1 MKYAKLNQQIVN
13 DILECEEY
21 IPFNTYV
28 LGTCHIIEE
37 HENIKI
43 ESIDNLEKESLIVTN
58 KGEVEISNCDLNE
71 KNFISI
77 RNPSKA
83 ILKNNTLKDI
93 VVKKF
98 KILGINNNYIHEL
111 NIMKSIPEDA
121 IIIDKSIID
130 NLIITDSIIK
140 HGLFISID
148 STIKNIEV
156 IDSIIDNSRIINHN
170 EIASMRPSYNN
181 DNSLDLYEE
190 TFEDI
195 ATNSFKLYRSMV
207 MNNNAGSDLGCIDV
221 FKQKINIK
229 EHVSKEGVMIAGYYN
244 NKKGE

>member
-21 IPFNTYV
+21 IPLNTYV

-43 ESIDNLEKESLIVTN
+43 EGIDNLEKESLIVTN
-58 KGEVEISNCDLNE
+58 KGEVEISNCDFNE

-170 EIASMRPSYNN
+170 EIAGMRPSYNN
-181 DNSLDLYEE
+181 NLDLYEE
-190 TFEDI
+190 IFEDI

-207 MNNNAGSDLGCIDV
+207 MNNNAGSNLGYINLT
-221 FKQKINIK
+221 KQINVK

>member
-43 ESIDNLEKESLIVTN
+43 EGIDNLEKESLIVTN

-93 VVKKF
+93 IVKKF

-170 EIASMRPSYNN
+170 EIAGMRPSYNN
-181 DNSLDLYEE
+181 NLDLYEE
-190 TFEDI
+190 IFEDI

-207 MNNNAGSDLGCIDV
+207 MNNNAGSDLGYINLT
-221 FKQKINIK
+221 KQINVK

>member
-21 IPFNTYV
+21 IPLNTYV

-43 ESIDNLEKESLIVTN
+43 EGIDNLEKESLIVTN
-58 KGEVEISNCDLNE
+58 KGEVEISNCDFNE
-71 KNFISI
+71 KNFVSI
-77 RNPSKA
+77 RNPLKV
-83 ILKNNTLKDI
+83 ILKNNTLENI
-93 VVKKF
+93 IIKKF
-98 KILGINNNYIHEL
+98 KVLRINNSYIHEL

-156 IDSIIDNSRIINHN
+156 IDSIVDNSRIINHN
-170 EIASMRPSYNN
+170 EIASMRPSYSN
-181 DNSLDLYEE
+181 NSLDLYEE
-190 TFEDI
+190 TFEDV

-207 MNNNAGSDLGCIDV
+207 MNNNAGSDLGYINLT
-221 FKQKINIK
+221 KQINVK

>member
-21 IPFNTYV
+21 IPLNTYV

-43 ESIDNLEKESLIVTN
+43 EGIDNLEKESLIVTN
-58 KGEVEISNCDLNE
+58 KGEVEISNCDFNE
-71 KNFISI
+71 KNFVSI
-77 RNPSKA
+77 RNPLKV
-83 ILKNNTLKDI
+83 ILKNNTLENI
-93 VVKKF
+93 IIKKF
-98 KILGINNNYIHEL
+98 KVLRINNSYIHEL

-170 EIASMRPSYNN
+170 EIASMRPSYSN
-181 DNSLDLYEE
+181 NSLDLYEE
-190 TFEDI
+190 TFEDV

-207 MNNNAGSDLGCIDV
+207 MNNNAGSDLGYINLT
-221 FKQKINIK
+221 KQINVK

>member
-28 LGTCHIIEE
+28 LGTCHIIEDY
-37 HENIKI
+37 ENIKI
-43 ESIDNLEKESLIVTN
+43 EGIDNLKNESLIVTN
-58 KGEVEISNCDLNE
+58 EGEVEISNCDFNE
-71 KNFISI
+71 KNFVSI

-93 VVKKF
+93 IVKKF
-98 KILGINNNYIHEL
+98 KVLGINNSYIHEL
-111 NIMKSIPEDA
+111 NIMKSIPENA

-170 EIASMRPSYNN
+170 EIAGMRPSYNN
-181 DNSLDLYEE
+181 NLDLYEE
-190 TFEDI
+190 IFEDI

-207 MNNNAGSDLGCIDV
+207 MNNNAGSNLGYINLT
-221 FKQKINIK
+221 KQINVK

-244 NKKGE
+244 NKKGD

>member
-28 LGTCHIIEE
+28 LGTCHIIEDY
-37 HENIKI
+37 ENIKI
-43 ESIDNLEKESLIVTN
+43 EGIDNLKNESLIVTN
-58 KGEVEISNCDLNE
+58 EGEVEISNCDFNE
-71 KNFISI
+71 KNFVSI
-77 RNPSKA
+77 RNPSKT

-93 VVKKF
+93 IVKKF
-98 KILGINNNYIHEL
+98 KVLGINNSYIHEL
-111 NIMKSIPEDA
+111 NIMKSIPENA

-170 EIASMRPSYNN
+170 EIASMRPSYN

-190 TFEDI
+190 IFEDI
-195 ATNSFKLYRSMV
+195 ATNSFRLYRSMV
-207 MNNNAGSDLGCIDV
+207 INNNAGSDLGYINLT
-221 FKQKINIK
+221 KQINVK

>member
-43 ESIDNLEKESLIVTN
+43 EGIDNLEKESLIVTN

-98 KILGINNNYIHEL
+98 KILGINNSYIHEL

-170 EIASMRPSYNN
+170 EIAGMRPSYNN
-181 DNSLDLYEE
+181 NLDLYEE
-190 TFEDI
+190 IFEDI

-207 MNNNAGSDLGCIDV
+207 MNNNAGSDLGYINLT
-221 FKQKINIK
+221 KQINVK

-244 NKKGE
+244 KKGE

>member
-43 ESIDNLEKESLIVTN
+43 EGIDNLEKESLIVTN

-170 EIASMRPSYNN
+170 EIAGMRPSYSN
-181 DNSLDLYEE
+181 NSLDLYEE
-190 TFEDI
+190 TFEDV

-207 MNNNAGSDLGCIDV
+207 MNNNAGSDLGYINLT
-221 FKQKINIK
+221 KQINVK

-244 NKKGE
+244 NKKGD

>member
-37 HENIKI
+37 YENIKI
-43 ESIDNLEKESLIVTN
+43 EGIDNLKNESLIVTN
-58 KGEVEISNCDLNE
+58 EGEVEISNCDFNE

-93 VVKKF
+93 IVKKF
-98 KILGINNNYIHEL
+98 KILGINNSYIHEL
-111 NIMKSIPEDA
+111 SIMKSIPENA

-170 EIASMRPSYNN
+170 EIASMRPSYN

-190 TFEDI
+190 IFEDI
-195 ATNSFKLYRSMV
+195 ATNSFRLYRSMV
-207 MNNNAGSDLGCIDV
+207 INNNAGSDLGYINLT
-221 FKQKINIK
+221 KQINVK

>member
-43 ESIDNLEKESLIVTN
+43 EGIDNLKNESLIVTN
-58 KGEVEISNCDLNE
+58 EGEVEISNCDFNE
-71 KNFISI
+71 KNFVSI

-93 VVKKF
+93 IVKKF
-98 KILGINNNYIHEL
+98 KVLGINNSYIHEL

-170 EIASMRPSYNN
+170 EIAGMKPSYNN
-181 DNSLDLYEE
+181 NLDLYEE
-190 TFEDI
+190 IFEDI
-195 ATNSFKLYRSMV
+195 ATNSFRLYRSMV
-207 MNNNAGSDLGCIDV
+207 INNNAGSNLGYINLT
-221 FKQKINIK
+221 KQINVK
-229 EHVSKEGVMIAGYYN
+229 EHVSKEGVMIAGYYD